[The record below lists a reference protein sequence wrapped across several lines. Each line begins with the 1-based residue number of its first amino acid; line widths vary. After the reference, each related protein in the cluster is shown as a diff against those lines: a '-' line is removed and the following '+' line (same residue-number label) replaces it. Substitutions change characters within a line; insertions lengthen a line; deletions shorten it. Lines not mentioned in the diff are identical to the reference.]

1 MSAYSFVVHFP
12 SGLGIKTPMA
22 DESDP
27 PRKFYNLK
35 PKEFERVNDVIPA
48 PVDRAIPDAANT
60 TPPIPLPPPGTID
73 VHTLARQAQA
83 PGNAPLLRS
92 NRDAT
97 GPAND
102 VHGMLRENLAR
113 ANAAGANEMG
123 PAPKRKNR
131 RTRDYFIVLIPVNAF
146 FAYFAFGP
154 MANPVTFVYGVA
166 GMAFFTVALTWVM
179 FGIMNKY

>member
-1 MSAYSFVVHFP
+1 
-12 SGLGIKTPMA
+12 MA
-22 DESDP
+22 DDPDP

-35 PKEFERVNDVIPA
+35 PKEFERVNDVA
-48 PVDRAIPDAANT
+48 PPPSDRALPDTSAPT
-60 TPPIPLPPPGTID
+60 TLPLPASPDTID
-73 VHTLARQAQA
+73 VRALAKQAQA
-83 PGNAPLLRS
+83 PGSGPLLRKH
-92 NRDAT
+92 NEPRAQ
-97 GPAND
+97 NE

-113 ANAAGANEMG
+113 AKASGANDIA

-131 RTRDYFIVLIPVNAF
+131 RLRDYLIVLIPVNAF